1 MKSNR
6 ASTFALS
13 AAALFLASCGKDKAP
28 SSPPA
33 GGEAAATAPA
43 DPNAKQRCYAVN
55 ECAGQTACDVAGK
68 WDCGGN
74 NDCCGK
80 GWLYIGKAE
89 CDALGGSDDEAL
101 LANPPI
107 DCSQKAPADD
117 AADPG
122 ASTDA
127 PPAEG

>member
-1 MKSNR
+1 MKKNL

-13 AAALFLASCGKDKAP
+13 AAALFLGACGKEQ
-28 SSPPA
+28 PPTA
-33 GGEAAATAPA
+33 TPGTTATPAAAATPA

-68 WDCGGN
+68 WDCAGN

-80 GWLYIGKAE
+80 GWLYVTKAV
-89 CDALGGSDDEAL
+89 CDEKGGSDDEAL

-107 DCSQKAPADD
+107 SCPEK
-117 AADPG
+117 
-122 ASTDA
+122 
-127 PPAEG
+127 PAEG

>member
-1 MKSNR
+1 MKKNL
-6 ASTFALS
+6 ASTLALS
-13 AAALFLASCGKDKAP
+13 AAALFLGGCGKDKEP
-28 SSPPA
+28 TSSPDATKP
-33 GGEAAATAPA
+33 AATADADTGAKAA

-80 GWLYIGKAE
+80 GWLYLTKAE
-89 CDALGGSDDEAL
+89 CDEKGGSDDEAL

-107 DCSQKAPADD
+107 ECPEKPADGGAAPAK
-117 AADPG
+117 G
-122 ASTDA
+122 
-127 PPAEG
+127 